1 MQDRAP
7 ARDARQGVTLARSK
21 PSTAAPAASGHHE
34 RMSAVDT
41 AWLRMDSPGNA
52 MMIVSVMTTATPVR
66 LAELR
71 RVIQTRWLCF
81 PRFRLRPVPDALGA
95 SWQADPAFD
104 LDRHLVPAELP
115 APGGQRELEALVGTL
130 ASDRL
135 DPARPLWQVH
145 FVPRFGSGSAWI
157 LRLHHCYA
165 DGMALLRVLLSLSE
179 QDAGPALAA
188 QAESRPRPGAAGP
201 GAPLLSL
208 FDWLEH
214 VAQPTGDVLESALA
228 GGARLLE
235 SGIHQVFH
243 PDSAA
248 RLARH
253 AGGIAG
259 EIGRLLALPD
269 DPPSPLR
276 RPLSGSKRVAWAP
289 PLPLA
294 EVQTVARALGCT
306 VNDVLLA
313 TVAGALGAHL
323 RSVRAAPAPDLVL
336 RASVPVNLREA
347 DSGGSLGNRFGLV
360 FVDLPVGIANPLQRV
375 HAVQASMRAIKDSA
389 QPAATLLA
397 LGLLGRMPAGVQAP
411 AVEMFSRKSSLVASN
426 VPGPRSPLHL
436 CGQRIDSMHFWVPQ
450 SGSIGVGVSLLSYAG
465 QVHAGLIADRKCL
478 PDPGRLVR
486 RLGPEFERLLLA
498 TTVGLLGTRPAARR
512 RRQKTAHG
520 RAPAAD

>member
-1 MQDRAP
+1 
-7 ARDARQGVTLARSK
+7 LARIK
-21 PSTAAPAASGHHE
+21 RPTMAPAAGGHHE

-41 AWLRMDSPGNA
+41 AWLRMDGPGNA
-52 MMIVSVMTTATPVR
+52 MVIVSVMTTATPVP
-66 LAELR
+66 LTELR
-71 RVIQTRWLCF
+71 RVIETRWLCF

-95 SWQADPAFD
+95 SWQADPEFD
-104 LDRHLVPAELP
+104 LDRHLVSMELP

-130 ASDRL
+130 ASARL

-145 FVPRFGSGSAWI
+145 FIPRYGPGSAWI

-179 QDAGPALAA
+179 QDTGPALAA
-188 QAESRPRPGAAGP
+188 QAGP
-201 GAPLLSL
+201 GPRQGTSRRGTPLLSL
-208 FDWLEH
+208 FDRLEH
-214 VAQPTGDVLESALA
+214 LTQPTGDLLEHALA
-228 GGARLLE
+228 GGTRLLE
-235 SGIHQVFH
+235 SGIHQLFH

-248 RLARH
+248 QFARH
-253 AGGIAG
+253 AGGVAG
-259 EIGRLLALPD
+259 ELGRLLALPD

-276 RPLSGSKRVAWAP
+276 RPLSGRKRVAWSP

-323 RSVRAAPAPDLVL
+323 RDGRTPSEPDLVL

-347 DSGGSLGNRFGLV
+347 ESEGSLGNRFGLV
-360 FVDLPVGIANPLQRV
+360 FVDLPVGIVNPLQRV
-375 HAVQASMRAIKDSA
+375 YAVHATMRAIKDSP
-389 QPAATLLA
+389 QPAATLLV

-426 VPGPRSPLHL
+426 VPGPRAPLHL

-465 QVHAGLIADRKCL
+465 QVHAGLIADRRCV
-478 PDPGRLVR
+478 PDPGRLIR

-498 TTVGLLGTRPAARR
+498 TTVGLLGVRPATRR
-512 RRQKTAHG
+512 RRKGAAHD
-520 RAPAAD
+520 RVPPAD